1 MKRNLVVFT
10 GAGISASSGLA
21 TFRGANGLWEGY
33 KIEEVATPEAWHKN
47 PHLVTAFYNERRLSV
62 AKAAPNLAHLQLKEL
77 ESEWNVVII
86 IQNIDDLHERAGSKN
101 VLHLHGEIMKMRS
114 QRDENLLYDVDV
126 NKLSMTLEDK
136 CPFGLPWRPHVV
148 WFGEAVPKMEEAIA
162 LTLTATIFLVI
173 GTSLAVYP
181 AASLLQYVPESAPIL
196 LLDPSADQ
204 LGVKRNFTAIV
215 KSAEHGIVD
224 VIEFLKKF

>member
-86 IQNIDDLHERAGSKN
+86 TQNIDDLHERAGSKN

-136 CPFGLPWRPHVV
+136 CPFGLPWRPSCCLV
-148 WFGEAVPKMEEAIA
+148 W
-162 LTLTATIFLVI
+162 
-173 GTSLAVYP
+173 
-181 AASLLQYVPESAPIL
+181 
-196 LLDPSADQ
+196 
-204 LGVKRNFTAIV
+204 
-215 KSAEHGIVD
+215 
-224 VIEFLKKF
+224 